1 MRTEG
6 LGKESRG
13 FVVILPM
20 AFFLSYVSGMTG
32 VWLSFPITEL
42 AVSLMGVIL
51 YQCAYGKKSHSDKDS
66 GNI

>member
-1 MRTEG
+1 MKIEG
-6 LGKESRG
+6 LRKESRG

-51 YQCAYGKKSHSDKDS
+51 YQWAYGKNHSNKDS
-66 GNI
+66 ENI